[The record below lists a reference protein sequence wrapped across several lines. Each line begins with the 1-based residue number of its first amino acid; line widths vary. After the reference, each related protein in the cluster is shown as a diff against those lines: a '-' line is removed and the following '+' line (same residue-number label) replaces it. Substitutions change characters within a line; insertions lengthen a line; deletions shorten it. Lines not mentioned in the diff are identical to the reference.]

1 MDPSAPGGPN
11 NGHALTK
18 GKALSNAMR
27 TGKRA
32 LAGVA
37 AGALALGM
45 LTIASAPVASA
56 KPSVKPKAAVN
67 TTTAT
72 IGPVRYSVTGSA
84 QDPVYTSPLKF
95 AAAGSGSSDDS
106 RISSDDT
113 IVLTLTTAPDANARL
128 WLSNSDIIVPT
139 NPGSADDTV
148 TLSGGGVSADDTFG
162 AGGRDAWNLYPL
174 GTSST
179 DDTVAQ
185 TTVGVNFAGTYSG
198 RIDIYT
204 GTKAKATTN
213 IIETVTFSFTTVG
226 KPATMTVNPTSVALT
241 ASTSSAQNVS
251 LTLAD
256 SAGNTTQPGAYD
268 SVLITS
274 ANTAVATT
282 TPTSGTAIAAQSFDD
297 SALTTLGVPRFT
309 ITGTSTAGST
319 SVTAAP
325 AGTLAAGGITT
336 QTVAVTSGSTAT
348 VSPSTLVV
356 SAPTTQ
362 IYDDTAAED
371 TANYLA
377 NVNLVRSLTVTG
389 AGSTPN
395 AGVAA
400 TVTCAGS
407 FTGLAVGGTTISSCS
422 GSTTVLATADAA
434 GTTNWVGSWTA
445 ATAGSWIR
453 VQVLGAGTGRV
464 NKAVQVQLITPTPF
478 PLSSPSGSIVQK
490 TGTATDFAV
499 SITDDFDNPYV
510 GYGVQ
515 ARATGTTAT
524 GPLSTRAV
532 TNASGQAV
540 VSVPAPSATYTGS
553 ATIAFTVTT
562 PGGAVDATLAPAS
575 VTAVY
580 SASGDVTSITVTP
593 STAGASVVSTSATT
607 QAVLPQISIPS
618 TATGLVGSSNTG
630 ATYTVASA
638 TAAGTGSQTPMAQI
652 AVATSPANSTVVTA
666 PAGVKVSRLAP
677 DTLTNFADGGQT
689 ATIASGGSVYVWATK
704 TGIHDLTFTSGTLSV
719 TVKIRVVNSSADAY
733 NIAVTPASQN
743 IAAGAFGTATLK
755 VTDAFGNPVTT
766 TDDTGAVTVNATGEV
781 RLGGFVSSSNFTTN
795 AAGEATIT
803 LLTGTVPGDGALA
816 LTPKTSNRAIAWA
829 AGYVRPTGYP
839 APVTSAAA
847 TAKVVA
853 APSVRSITI
862 TGERTTVS
870 GKSGIK
876 VDGNVVGI
884 ENGKT
889 VVPYI
894 RFPGETTFTAGSA
907 RPVIADGS
915 FTWQRKTGKRVT
927 VYVTNDDGSIKS
939 NNVTIQAN

>member
-1 MDPSAPGGPN
+1 
-11 NGHALTK
+11 
-18 GKALSNAMR
+18 MR
-27 TGKRA
+27 FGKRS

-95 AAAGSGSSDDS
+95 AAVGSGSSDDS
-106 RISSDDT
+106 RVSSDDT

-204 GTKAKATTN
+204 GTKPKAATN

-241 ASTSSAQNVS
+241 ASTSSSQNVS

-256 SAGNTTQPGAYD
+256 AAGNTTQPGAYD

-282 TPTSGTAIAAQSFDD
+282 TPTSGTAILATSFDD

-309 ITGTSTAGST
+309 ITGTSTSGST

-400 TVTCAGS
+400 TVTCSGS

-422 GSTTVLATADAA
+422 SSTTVLATADAA

-453 VQVLGAGTGRV
+453 VQVVGAGTGRV
-464 NKAVQVQLITPTPF
+464 NKAVQVQFISPTPF

-490 TGTATDFAV
+490 SGDASTFAV
-499 SITDDFDNPYV
+499 SLTDDFGNPYV

-515 ARATGTTAT
+515 GRATGTTAT
-524 GPLSTRAV
+524 GAISTRVV
-532 TNASGQAV
+532 TNAAGAATI
-540 VSVPAPSATYTGS
+540 SVAAPSATYTGA
-553 ATIAFTVTT
+553 ATMAFTVTS
-562 PGGAVDATLAPAS
+562 PGGATEASLAPAS
-575 VTAVY
+575 VTITYTATGAVTAL
-580 SASGDVTSITVTP
+580 SVAPVTAAASTVTNV
-593 STAGASVVSTSATT
+593 STA
-607 QAVLPQISIPS
+607 QPILPLITIPS
-618 TATGLVGSSNTG
+618 TQTGQVNASGSATGTP
-630 ATYTVASA
+630 ATFTAATA
-638 TAAGTGSQTPMAQI
+638 TAAGTPLAWTRITPT
-652 AVATSPANSTVVTA
+652 ATPANAVTVTA
-666 PAGVKVSRLAP
+666 SAGVKVSDLP
-677 DTLTNFADGGQT
+677 PTVTTTFAGGAQS
-689 ATIASGGSVYVWATK
+689 ALISSGGSVYVWATK
-704 TGIHDLTFTSGTLSV
+704 TGTQSLTFTSGAVSV
-719 TVKIRVVNSSADAY
+719 TYQIRVANSSNDAY
-733 NIAVTPASQN
+733 NVGLTPATQN
-743 IAAGAFGTATLK
+743 MAAGSFSTATLK
-755 VTDAFGNPVTT
+755 VTDAFGNPVDT
-766 TDDTGAVTVNATGEV
+766 TDDTGVVTITATGEI
-781 RLGGFVSSSNFTTN
+781 RLGGFASTQNVTTN
-795 AAGEATIT
+795 AAGEAAIT
-803 LLTGTVPGDGALA
+803 LVAGSATGDGSIAA
-816 LTPKTSNRAIAWA
+816 TPASSNRAFAWA
-829 AGYVRPTGYP
+829 TGYTAPTGYP
-839 APVTSAAA
+839 APVRSAAA
-847 TAKVVA
+847 AVKVTAS
-853 APSVRSITI
+853 PSVKSISI
-862 TGERTTVS
+862 VGERTTVS
-870 GKSGIK
+870 GKPGIR
-876 VDGNVVGI
+876 VDGTAVGFAT
-884 ENGKT
+884 GDAVKPW
-889 VVPYI
+889 V
-894 RFPGETTFTAGSA
+894 RFPGETSYAAGTA
-907 RPVIADGS
+907 RPTISAVGE
-915 FTWQRKTGKRVT
+915 FTWERKTGKKIY
-927 VYVTNDDGSIKS
+927 VYFSSADDVIKS
-939 NNVTIQAN
+939 NRIIIAAN